1 MMRSGSPNPFRVLPG
16 WSYFGPRFFPFFRLL
31 LSLGFLIWSAD
42 GGIEL
47 FDEER
52 FFSLDNAS
60 FNCSISC
67 CCSSIS
73 CCFSAS
79 FRCCC
84 LSCCC
89 CLSSHSPRDSI
100 VCTIFST
107 AMAISGGSLVSA
119 DVLSM
124 KPTILYLRFFGSTP
138 YYACSCRPMI
148 ARCPWQYRNAVAV
161 SSYVFF
167 KLPVFFFCGMV
178 FFVWLLISNLFWRD

>member
-31 LSLGFLIWSAD
+31 LSLGFFIWSAD
-42 GGIEL
+42 GGMEL

-60 FNCSISC
+60 FNCSICC

-89 CLSSHSPRDSI
+89 CLSSHSANYSI
-100 VCTIFST
+100 VCAICST

-119 DVLSM
+119 GVLSM
-124 KPTILYLRFFGSTP
+124 KATILYFRRLWLNPLLHLQQMQQSQLDRHH
-138 YYACSCRPMI
+138 
-148 ARCPWQYRNAVAV
+148 WQYRNAVAV
-161 SSYVFF
+161 SSYSKEAIAFLKKVRYEF
-167 KLPVFFFCGMV
+167 
-178 FFVWLLISNLFWRD
+178 